1 MVNCWGLAEN
11 VPVSLIE
18 VGVGDVQ
25 APAVT
30 L

>member
-1 MVNCWGLAEN
+1 MVNCWGFAEN
-11 VPVSLIE
+11 VPVSFIE

-25 APAVT
+25 TPAVT